1 MVSAPGAIAAGA
13 TTAPAML
20 GVTWPGL
27 YGTHEEIQV
36 PVLTLPKTPLIV
48 SSALYTFTPQWGSS
62 GRTRGSVGRWQA
74 DDEERRAELR
84 LRLGE
89 EVHRHAQRLP
99 QRRCLSVCHVAIGT
113 LDPMQA
119 CWPVAS

>member
-48 SSALYTFTPQWGSS
+48 SSALYTFAPCGARPGVPVGTSEGGRQMTRNAGPSCVCGWGRRYIGTLS
-62 GRTRGSVGRWQA
+62 GIPSA
-74 DDEERRAELR
+74 DP
-84 LRLGE
+84 
-89 EVHRHAQRLP
+89 V
-99 QRRCLSVCHVAIGT
+99 SCHVAIGT

-119 CWPVAS
+119 CWPVAT

>member
-1 MVSAPGAIAAGA
+1 MVSEPGAIAAGA

-48 SSALYTFTPQWGSS
+48 SSALYSFTRSWVCPGAPVGAS
-62 GRTRGSVGRWQA
+62 GDGRQMTRNAGPS
-74 DDEERRAELR
+74 
-84 LRLGE
+84 
-89 EVHRHAQRLP
+89 
-99 QRRCLSVCHVAIGT
+99 CVCG
-113 LDPMQA
+113 
-119 CWPVAS
+119 